1 MSNTGIGIESIADK
15 IEQKL
20 NEEDEENEETFDDW
34 FKSYI
39 NLVESMNNDGVVTD
53 NNNNNSND
61 NVNSNNNNVVDDN
74 NDNSNSNDIINDNN
88 DIVNVNNSNDIVNVN
103 DNNDIVNVNNSND
116 NVNVNDSN
124 DIVNV
129 NNSNDNVNVNDS
141 NDNSNVNGNNDNSN
155 DNVNV
160 NDSNDNSNDIVNVN
174 DNNDNNNN
182 DVIEILNKISNNT
195 KVSSVINVNNT
206 HDSESTSFKSSS
218 SGTIEVTKEN
228 IREPTEKEIIENI
241 TKSKNKL
248 INDINAQVESIEQAG
263 DYKKIKTHKYLPDSD
278 LYGVYYQYVIG
289 KLFVPLNC
297 GLKLDTNEY
306 INNTTVFKYNAFD
319 TPNMS
324 MQHTIPEK
332 VIYLKK
338 LNQIFEHEFINNKSG
353 DFHFNDLDK
362 QIVTFLYKYKNYG
375 TTKIEY
381 GIIKS
386 LMGKLIISLNT
397 SCELALR
404 DNTKSTLNTEFKQ
417 AVIRDIECMKYIQST
432 DGKLYS
438 SWKTF
443 LNSLFSLDSD
453 KLIYVHNNYKSLNN
467 KLKIAYDSDFLT
479 ENLLANMLKCY
490 LPSIAINYFYVIKSI
505 YLIARLLS
513 IYIQE
518 KKYMKDNDFKEF
530 DDIVNDIYTIG
541 TIGTILYENKVFI
554 LKQIPRSLPRYDKQ
568 ISEQT
573 QMYILNHLLTGGQ
586 YYILKMLEESLPVVA
601 SLLNQ

>member
-1 MSNTGIGIESIADK
+1 MSDTVKGIGIESLADK
-15 IEQKL
+15 IEKKL

-39 NLVESMNNDGVVTD
+39 NLVESMNNDETVTD
-53 NNNNNSND
+53 INNEND
-61 NVNSNNNNVVDDN
+61 GGNINDN
-74 NDNSNSNDIINDNN
+74 NDNTNNNDVVNDNNENSNNDIKNNNNENDNNENDNNENDNNENDNN
-88 DIVNVNNSNDIVNVN
+88 DIVNDNNVNSNI
-103 DNNDIVNVNNSND
+103 
-116 NVNVNDSN
+116 
-124 DIVNV
+124 
-129 NNSNDNVNVNDS
+129 
-141 NDNSNVNGNNDNSN
+141 
-155 DNVNV
+155 
-160 NDSNDNSNDIVNVN
+160 
-174 DNNDNNNN
+174 NN
-182 DVIEILNKISNNT
+182 DVIEMLNKINNNT
-195 KVSSVINVNNT
+195 KISSVINVNNNI
-206 HDSESTSFKSSS
+206 HNSESTSFKTCS
-218 SGTIEVTKEN
+218 SGSIEVAKEKT
-228 IREPTEKEIIENI
+228 REPTEKEIIENI

-248 INDINAQVESIEQAG
+248 INDINAQVESIEQEG
-263 DYKKIKTHKYLPDSD
+263 NYKKIKTQKYLPDSD

-306 INNTTVFKYNAFD
+306 INNTTIFKYNAFD

-332 VIYLKK
+332 VVYIKK
-338 LNQIFEHEFINNKSG
+338 LNQIFDHEFINNKTG

-404 DNTKSTLNTEFKQ
+404 DNTKPTLNTEFKQ

-432 DGKLYS
+432 DGKLYT

-467 KLKIAYDSDFLT
+467 KLKTAYDSDFLT

-518 KKYMKDNDFKEF
+518 KKYMKNNAFKEF

>member
-1 MSNTGIGIESIADK
+1 MSDTVTGIGIESIADK
-15 IEQKL
+15 IEKKL
-20 NEEDEENEETFDDW
+20 NEEDDENEETFDDW

-39 NLVESMNNDGVVTD
+39 NLVESMNNDEVVTD
-53 NNNNNSND
+53 NNDNG
-61 NVNSNNNNVVDDN
+61 NVNDDN
-74 NDNSNSNDIINDNN
+74 NN
-88 DIVNVNNSNDIVNVN
+88 
-103 DNNDIVNVNNSND
+103 ND
-116 NVNVNDSN
+116 NVNVND
-124 DIVNV
+124 D
-129 NNSNDNVNVNDS
+129 NNNNDNVNVNDDDNINNNVDVNDDNNDNVNDS
-141 NDNSNVNGNNDNSN
+141 NDNFNVNNNNNNDNDNSN

-160 NDSNDNSNDIVNVN
+160 NDNNDNSNNIVI
-174 DNNDNNNN
+174 DNNDNDNNNNNINN
-182 DVIEILNKISNNT
+182 DVIEILNKINNNT
-195 KVSSVINVNNT
+195 KVSSVMNVNNNS
-206 HDSESTSFKSSS
+206 HSNESTSFKAYS
-218 SGTIEVTKEN
+218 SGSIEVTKEN

-241 TKSKNKL
+241 IKSKNKL
-248 INDINAQVESIEQAG
+248 INDINTQVENMEQEG
-263 DYKKIKTHKYLPDSD
+263 NYKKIKTDKYLPDAD
-278 LYGVYYQYVIG
+278 LYNVYYQYIIG

-332 VIYLKK
+332 VIYIKK
-338 LNQIFEHEFINNKSG
+338 LNQIFNHEFINNKSG

-362 QIVTFLYKYKNYG
+362 QIVKFLYKYKDYG

-432 DGKLYS
+432 DGKTYA

-467 KLKIAYDSDFLT
+467 KLKTAYDSDFLT

-505 YLIARLLS
+505 YLIVRLLS

-518 KKYMKDNDFKEF
+518 KKYIKDNDFKEF

>member
-1 MSNTGIGIESIADK
+1 MGIGIESLADK
-15 IEQKL
+15 IEKKL

-39 NLVESMNNDGVVTD
+39 NLVESMNNDEVVTD
-53 NNNNNSND
+53 NNEVVTDNNEVVTD
-61 NVNSNNNNVVDDN
+61 NNEVVTDNNEVVTDN
-74 NDNSNSNDIINDNN
+74 NDNSNGNNDNG
-88 DIVNVNNSNDIVNVN
+88 
-103 DNNDIVNVNNSND
+103 ND
-116 NVNVNDSN
+116 NVNANDN
-124 DIVNV
+124 I
-129 NNSNDNVNVNDS
+129 NNNNNDNVDVNDDNNDNVNDS
-141 NDNSNVNGNNDNSN
+141 NDNVNINDNNNSNDNSN
-155 DNVNV
+155 DNVN
-160 NDSNDNSNDIVNVN
+160 IN
-174 DNNDNNNN
+174 DNNDNVNVNNNDDDNNINN
-182 DVIEILNKISNNT
+182 DVIEILNKINNNT

-248 INDINAQVESIEQAG
+248 INDINAQVESIEQSG
-263 DYKKIKTHKYLPDSD
+263 DYKNIKTDKYLPDTD

-432 DGKLYS
+432 DGKLYT

-518 KKYMKDNDFKEF
+518 KKYIENNDFKEF

>member
-1 MSNTGIGIESIADK
+1 MSDTVTGISIESIADK
-15 IEQKL
+15 IEKKL

-39 NLVESMNNDGVVTD
+39 NLVESMNNDEVVTD
-53 NNNNNSND
+53 NND
-61 NVNSNNNNVVDDN
+61 N
-74 NDNSNSNDIINDNN
+74 
-88 DIVNVNNSNDIVNVN
+88 VNVN
-103 DNNDIVNVNNSND
+103 DNNDNVNVNNNNDNVNVNDDDNNNNDNDDDNNNNDNVNVNDDDNNNNDNVNVNDDNNDNVNDSND
-116 NVNVNDSN
+116 NVNVNNNNNN
-124 DIVNV
+124 D
-129 NNSNDNVNVNDS
+129 
-141 NDNSNVNGNNDNSN
+141 NDNSN

-160 NDSNDNSNDIVNVN
+160 NDNNDNSNSNNIVI
-174 DNNDNNNN
+174 DNNDNNINN
-182 DVIEILNKISNNT
+182 DVIEILNKINNNT
-195 KVSSVINVNNT
+195 KVSSVMNVNNNS
-206 HDSESTSFKSSS
+206 HNSESTSFKTCS
-218 SGTIEVTKEN
+218 SGSIEVTKEK
-228 IREPTEKEIIENI
+228 IKEPTEKEIIENI

-248 INDINAQVESIEQAG
+248 INDINAQVENIEQSG
-263 DYKKIKTHKYLPDSD
+263 NYKKIKTDKYLSDAD
-278 LYGVYYQYVIG
+278 LYNVYYQYIIG

-332 VIYLKK
+332 VIYIKK
-338 LNQIFEHEFINNKSG
+338 LNQIFNHEFINNKSG

-362 QIVTFLYKYKNYG
+362 QIVKFLYKYKDYG

-432 DGKLYS
+432 DGKTYA

-467 KLKIAYDSDFLT
+467 KLKTAYDSDFLT

-505 YLIARLLS
+505 YLIVRLLS

-518 KKYMKDNDFKEF
+518 KKYIKDNDFKEF

>member
-1 MSNTGIGIESIADK
+1 MGIGIESLVDK
-15 IEQKL
+15 IEKKL

-39 NLVESMNNDGVVTD
+39 NLVESMNNDEVVTD
-53 NNNNNSND
+53 NNDNSNGNNDNGNDNVNANDNNDNINNNNNDNVDVNDDNNDNVNDSNDNVNVNNNNNSND
-61 NVNSNNNNVVDDN
+61 NVN
-74 NDNSNSNDIINDNN
+74 INDNN
-88 DIVNVNNSNDIVNVN
+88 DNVNVNNN
-103 DNNDIVNVNNSND
+103 NNSND
-116 NVNVNDSN
+116 NVNINDN
-124 DIVNV
+124 
-129 NNSNDNVNVNDS
+129 NDNVNVN
-141 NDNSNVNGNNDNSN
+141 NND
-155 DNVNV
+155 D
-160 NDSNDNSNDIVNVN
+160 
-174 DNNDNNNN
+174 DNNINN
-182 DVIEILNKISNNT
+182 DVIEILNKINNNT

-218 SGTIEVTKEN
+218 SGTIEVKKEK
-228 IREPTEKEIIENI
+228 IKEPTEKEIIENI

-362 QIVTFLYKYKNYG
+362 QIVKFLYKYKDYG

-432 DGKLYS
+432 DGKIYT

>member
-1 MSNTGIGIESIADK
+1 MSDTVTGIGIESIADK
-15 IEQKL
+15 IEKKL

-39 NLVESMNNDGVVTD
+39 NLVESMNNDEVVT
-53 NNNNNSND
+53 
-61 NVNSNNNNVVDDN
+61 DN
-74 NDNSNSNDIINDNN
+74 NDNSNGNNDNG
-88 DIVNVNNSNDIVNVN
+88 NVN
-103 DNNDIVNVNNSND
+103 DDNNNND
-116 NVNVNDSN
+116 NVNVNDDD
-124 DIVNV
+124 DINNNVNV
-129 NNSNDNVNVNDS
+129 NNNNNND
-141 NDNSNVNGNNDNSN
+141 NDNSN

-160 NDSNDNSNDIVNVN
+160 NDNNDNSNSNNIVI
-174 DNNDNNNN
+174 DNNNNNNINN
-182 DVIEILNKISNNT
+182 DVIEILNKINNNT
-195 KVSSVINVNNT
+195 KVSSVMNVNSNS
-206 HDSESTSFKSSS
+206 HNSESTSFKTSS
-218 SGTIEVTKEN
+218 SGSIEVTKEK
-228 IREPTEKEIIENI
+228 IKEPTEKEIIENI

-248 INDINAQVESIEQAG
+248 INDINAQVENIEQSG
-263 DYKKIKTHKYLPDSD
+263 NYKKIKTDKYLPDAD
-278 LYGVYYQYVIG
+278 LYNVYYQYIIG

-332 VIYLKK
+332 VIYIKK
-338 LNQIFEHEFINNKSG
+338 LNQIFNHEFINNKSG

-362 QIVTFLYKYKNYG
+362 QIVKFLYKYKDYG

-432 DGKLYS
+432 DGKTYA

-467 KLKIAYDSDFLT
+467 KLKTAYDSDFLT

-505 YLIARLLS
+505 YLIVRLLS

-518 KKYMKDNDFKEF
+518 KKYIKDDFKEF